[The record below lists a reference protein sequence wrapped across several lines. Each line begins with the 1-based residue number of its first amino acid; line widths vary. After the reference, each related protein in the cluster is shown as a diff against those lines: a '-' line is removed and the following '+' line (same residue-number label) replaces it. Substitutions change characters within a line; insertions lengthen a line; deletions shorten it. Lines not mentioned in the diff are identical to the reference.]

1 MANAQKGKGIG
12 GNGGKVR
19 AKVLT
24 REEFVFELWN
34 VIEKERRRGRSGNKP
49 GKSES
54 MSNGP
59 RTMGSGAGLEA
70 GIHLTNPVIDD
81 DGKLYGQDYET
92 IKRNFKTGWE
102 DEKVW
107 RLMRDYIT
115 GSCFQFPVGKY
126 SISYD
131 GRLGIPPKDVD
142 VDSIVGDWVH
152 AGKLHSHPLMIKD
165 GHTRVDINQGQLLDC
180 WLLASMAALSEK
192 PVLFDRVVPQSTQ
205 GQSFSEGYTGPFL
218 FRLWWYGEWVEVFG
232 VYCDC

>member
-92 IKRNFKTGWE
+92 IKRNLQTSFLETGTRPSWT

-107 RLMRDYIT
+107 RLTREYIT
-115 GSCFQFPVGKY
+115 GSCFQFPADKY

-131 GRLGIPPKDVD
+131 GSLDGLVD
-142 VDSIVGDWVH
+142 DWVR
-152 AGKLHSHPLMIKD
+152 AGKLYPHPEMIKD
-165 GHTRVDINQGQLLDC
+165 GVAMDDVIQGHLGNVIC
-180 WLLASMAALSEK
+180 SMS
-192 PVLFDRVVPQSTQ
+192 S
-205 GQSFSEGYTGPFL
+205 
-218 FRLWWYGEWVEVFG
+218 
-232 VYCDC
+232 

>member
-59 RTMGSGAGLEA
+59 RTMRSGAGLEA

-102 DEKVW
+102 DQKVW

-115 GSCFQFPVGKY
+115 GSWFQFPADKY

-131 GRLGIPPKDVD
+131 GRLGEPPKDVD
-142 VDSIVGDWVH
+142 VDSEVDPCWVRPH
-152 AGKLHSHPLMIKD
+152 KLYPNSIPEMIKD
-165 GHTRVDINQGQLLDC
+165 GHDRDDVNQG
-180 WLLASMAALSEK
+180 ALGNVTRSK
-192 PVLFDRVVPQSTQ
+192 SI
-205 GQSFSEGYTGPFL
+205 
-218 FRLWWYGEWVEVFG
+218 
-232 VYCDC
+232 